1 MTQARAPDRRRDWIA
16 LGCVGCI
23 ALGWFAMD
31 SLEVRFGRLRQGTR
45 FYELLAVL
53 RHPAGL
59 LLGVDDGSDGRV
71 AAFALLCLLVLGAAL
86 APTFLPP
93 PVARRAAAPAGVLP
107 LFLMLL
113 TAAALYRSGLR
124 LDAHA
129 PPDTMRQD
137 LLRLAQD
144 ALGRVQ
150 GALGRRIA
158 VGAGAY
164 LSLLASLVLAL
175 RSLIP
180 ACRAS
185 GSGRRL

>member
-1 MTQARAPDRRRDWIA
+1 MQTSAPGRRRDWIG

-31 SLEVRFGRLRQGTR
+31 SLEVRFGHLRQGTR

-53 RHPAGL
+53 RYPAGL
-59 LLGVDDGSDGRV
+59 LLGIDDGSDGRV
-71 AAFALLCLLVLGAAL
+71 IAFALLCLLVLGAAL
-86 APTFLPP
+86 APALLPGSA
-93 PVARRAAAPAGVLP
+93 ARRGMAPAGALP
-107 LFLMLL
+107 LSLMLL

-124 LDAHA
+124 LDAYA

-150 GALGRRIA
+150 GALGRRVAI
-158 VGAGAY
+158 GAGAY
-164 LSLLASLVLAL
+164 LSLVASLVLAL
-175 RSLIP
+175 RSLLP
-180 ACRAS
+180 ARRSAS
-185 GSGRRL
+185 QPD